1 MAFRAPVGCAHHV
14 MNRDLTATEYSI
26 GRTMRFVS
34 VKTMKQQLDLNDM
47 VRFLTVPAAAP
58 VIRMKE
64 MELV

>member
-1 MAFRAPVGCAHHV
+1 

-58 VIRMKE
+58 VIRKKG